1 MAQLPAAGKIFFL
14 LTLLVPLQVQAGT
27 SAQALIDTA
36 RSHLEQ
42 EVTTF
47 LANSNMQGRY
57 EINIG
62 RLDSRL
68 RMNPCEQELEAT
80 MENTS
85 TPLGRVTLRISC
97 NGQSPWSIFVPASV
111 SLYREVVVA
120 SRPVKRNM
128 LIQGSDLTMAERD
141 LGTLGQGYFIDHQ
154 QVIGNLARRSLQA
167 NQVITPNQI
176 SAPPMV
182 RRGEQVVIIA
192 TSGSISVRMPGEA
205 LSDGALGQQIRVRNT
220 RSQKIV
226 HARVIAPGQVE
237 VAM

>member
-1 MAQLPAAGKIFFL
+1 M
-14 LTLLVPLQVQAGT
+14 
-27 SAQALIDTA
+27 
-36 RSHLEQ
+36 
-42 EVTTF
+42 
-47 LANSNMQGRY
+47 
-57 EINIG
+57 
-62 RLDSRL
+62 
-68 RMNPCEQELEAT
+68 
-80 MENTS
+80 
-85 TPLGRVTLRISC
+85 
-97 NGQSPWSIFVPASV
+97 PASV